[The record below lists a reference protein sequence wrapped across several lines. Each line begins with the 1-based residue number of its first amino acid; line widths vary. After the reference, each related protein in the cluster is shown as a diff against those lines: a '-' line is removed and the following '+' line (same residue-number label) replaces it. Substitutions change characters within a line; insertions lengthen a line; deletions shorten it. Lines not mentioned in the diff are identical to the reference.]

1 VTGLPELRR
10 QTLEIGGFRLR
21 PLEAGDAAELLSL
34 FADPEVAEFMDIAPL
49 TGIAEAQEIIAWAM
63 ELAKRNQGVRWAIR
77 RDAQLIGTVGFNSLE
92 LERGRRGEVAYDLA
106 RAEWGHGVM
115 SAILPHVMAFGYER
129 LGLRRLEA
137 MVTAGNHRSCA
148 LLERHGFVREG
159 LLRDHGYWTGRFWDQ
174 IVYGRLSD

>member
-1 VTGLPELRR
+1 
-10 QTLEIGGFRLR
+10 
-21 PLEAGDAAELLSL
+21 
-34 FADPEVAEFMDIAPL
+34 
-49 TGIAEAQEIIAWAM
+49 
-63 ELAKRNQGVRWAIR
+63 
-77 RDAQLIGTVGFNSLE
+77 
-92 LERGRRGEVAYDLA
+92 
-106 RAEWGHGVM
+106 M

>member
-1 VTGLPELRR
+1 VIPELRR
-10 QTLEIGGFRLR
+10 QTLEIGDYRLR
-21 PLEAGDAAELLSL
+21 PMEARDAGEVLALFGDP
-34 FADPEVAEFMDIAPL
+34 DVAEFMDIAPL
-49 TGIAEAQEIIAWAM
+49 VEIAEAREIVAWAM
-63 ELAKRNQGVRWAIR
+63 ELAERNRGVRWTIR
-77 RDAQLIGTVGFNSLE
+77 QEGRLIGTVGFNALE

-106 RAEWGHGVM
+106 RSEWGRGVM

-137 MVTAGNHRSCA
+137 MVTAGNTRSCR

-159 LLRDHGYWTGRFWDQ
+159 LLRDHGYWTGRYWDQ

>member
-1 VTGLPELRR
+1 MTGIPELRR
-10 QTLEIGGFRLR
+10 QTLEIGGYRLR
-21 PLEAGDAAELLSL
+21 PMEPGDAGELLTL
-34 FADPEVAEFMDIAPL
+34 FGDPAVAEFMDIAPL
-49 TGIAEAQEIIAWAM
+49 VEIAEAREIVAWAV
-63 ELAKRNQGVRWAIR
+63 ELAGRNQGIRWTIR
-77 RDAQLIGTVGFNSLE
+77 RDGRLIGTVGFNALE

-106 RAEWGHGVM
+106 RDEWGKGVM

-137 MVTAGNHRSCA
+137 MVTAGNQRSCA